1 MLQRVA
7 QRLKTAREAARL
19 TIAAVAENTDL
30 SKGNISSWENAKF
43 FPGAWALVQ
52 LSELYG
58 VSIDWILTG
67 STSTIINMDALPA
80 INKKVEAIT
89 DPDLKEMVDV
99 LTEMLESDQQH
110 LRSWAIL
117 QFQNAYR
124 DYLAMRDAQKKLHA

>member
-1 MLQRVA
+1 MVA

-19 TIAAVAENTDL
+19 TIAAVTENTDL

-67 STSTIINMDALPA
+67 NTSSIINMDALPV
-80 INKKVEAIT
+80 INKKAEAI
-89 DPDLKEMVDV
+89 DPDLKEMIEL
-99 LTEMLESDQQH
+99 LTEMLGSDQQH